1 MQVLEK
7 AKRFIK
13 AGEADCIIIKND
25 EIIRAVKGK
34 GISPLISFYE
44 NEPEVLKN
52 AFVIDKV
59 VGKAAAVIITL
70 AGVEK
75 VYGEVISEVA
85 LNYLKEQNHLVD
97 YGKKVEII
105 TNLTGDGMCPLEETV
120 IDIEDAEVAYYQLKE
135 KIKELKNI

>member
-7 AKRFIK
+7 AKKFI
-13 AGEADCIIIKND
+13 ET
-25 EIIRAVKGK
+25 
-34 GISPLISFYE
+34 
-44 NEPEVLKN
+44 
-52 AFVIDKV
+52 
-59 VGKAAAVIITL
+59 GKAAAVITTL

-75 VYGEVISEVA
+75 VYGEIISEVA